1 MEAKS
6 RILSRVR
13 RALKD
18 WPKALL
24 PEHPHATSPQDPLDL
39 FLKRLGENGAEGY
52 RVPRAEALAFLKDLL
67 QGFPGAAFGKGVP
80 PELRLPLPALP
91 PEEAPLGDLLGPLR
105 RGGNRNG
112 GPLGRRRPPG
122 PAPPPH
128 PPGPPGGGED
138 LPHPVGGPFGPRP
151 LAQRP
156 RPPLWPLQER
166 GHRPGDGEGRPR
178 TREAGGGGPHLIR
191 TPRDPILADGVTGS
205 SYQRLS

>member
-80 PELRLPLPALP
+80 PELRLPLPARP
-91 PEEAPLGDLLGPLR
+91 PEEAPLGISWALFAVAETGTVALSAEDGRRAQLLPPTHLVLLEEERIYPTLLAALSDLGPLPSAL
-105 RGGNRNG
+105 GLHS
-112 GPLGRRRPPG
+112 GPSKSADIGQVMVKGVHGPGR
-122 PAPPPH
+122 
-128 PPGPPGGGED
+128 
-138 LPHPVGGPFGPRP
+138 LVVVV
-151 LAQRP
+151 L
-156 RPPLWPLQER
+156 
-166 GHRPGDGEGRPR
+166 
-178 TREAGGGGPHLIR
+178 T
-191 TPRDPILADGVTGS
+191 
-205 SYQRLS
+205 